1 MSKLKLPYLTDTV
14 KRFVFWNTLIF
25 FAILIFFNFFLF
37 ILISYVL
44 NENID
49 IRLKHEIERVI
60 ATIDVTD
67 SSVVI
72 KSFAELNEIDFQKIT
87 ETPYL
92 LQIYSPDGKI
102 LLRSRNLQ
110 FYKDIPIETSV
121 ASDGFSFKDLK
132 AERDKLRVSYLH
144 LKDKDGRTLA
154 ILQLSTFKKQF
165 ESVIDK
171 IIHFNLFSIPVI
183 ILLVLLASL
192 FMAKKSFSP
201 INKIISTANNI
212 SAGSLKE
219 RIELKAK
226 SDDELGRL
234 RDTLNNLFE
243 RLETHIEQLSRFT
256 DHASHQLM
264 NPLTAV
270 KTELEYILKRARTE
284 TEYRET
290 LNTLLKQTDNMIN
303 IVKTL
308 LIISKQEK
316 GSDGSKHIFNITNL
330 IVEKVQPEFSK
341 FSIRYSLEEGVY
353 IKGDA
358 EKFLIAL
365 LNVIDNAIKYSEQ
378 QPVSVSLS
386 VKDGQN
392 LISVADLG
400 IGIPDVEK
408 QKVFERFYRTDKSER
423 LGIKGYGLGLSLA
436 QTIVEEAGGKILILD
451 NKPNG
456 TIVTIK
462 LPHVALS

>member
-1 MSKLKLPYLTDTV
+1 MNKLRFPYLTDTV

-25 FAILIFFNFFLF
+25 LAILIFFNVFLF

-44 NENID
+44 NQNLD

-60 ATIDVTD
+60 ATIDVTEH
-67 SSVVI
+67 SVIVRN
-72 KSFAELNEIDFQKIT
+72 FAELNEIDFQEVT
-87 ETPYL
+87 ETPYF
-92 LQIYSPDGKI
+92 LQIYSPDGLN
-102 LLRSRNLQ
+102 LLRSKNLQ
-110 FYKDIPIETSV
+110 FYKKIPIETSV
-121 ASDGFSFKDLK
+121 TSDEFSFKDLR
-132 AERDKLRVSYLH
+132 AENDKLRVAYFE
-144 LKDKDGRTLA
+144 LKDDSGKTLA

-165 ESVIDK
+165 ESITDK
-171 IIHFNLFSIPVI
+171 LVHFNLFSIPVI
-183 ILLVLLASL
+183 ILVVMLASL
-192 FMAKKSFSP
+192 FMAKKSFAP
-201 INKIISTANNI
+201 INKIISIAGNI

-219 RIELKAK
+219 RIELKVK
-226 SDDELGRL
+226 PDDELGRL

-243 RLETHIEQLSRFT
+243 RLETHIDQLSRFT

-270 KTELEYILKRARTE
+270 KTELEYILKRARSE
-284 TEYRET
+284 SEYKET
-290 LNTLLKQTDNMIN
+290 LNTLLKQTDKMIN

-316 GSDGSKHIFNITNL
+316 GSDGSKQIFNLTNL

-341 FSIRYSLEEGVY
+341 FSIRYSLEKGVY

-365 LNVIDNAIKYSEQ
+365 LNVIDNAIKYSEK
-378 QPVSVSLS
+378 QPVSVSLT

-392 LISVADLG
+392 LISIADFG
-400 IGIPDVEK
+400 IGIPDEEK
-408 QKVFERFYRTDKSER
+408 HKVFERFYRTDKSER
-423 LGIKGYGLGLSLA
+423 LGIKGYGLGLSLV
-436 QTIVEEAGGKILILD
+436 QTIVEEAEGQILILD

>member
-1 MSKLKLPYLTDTV
+1 MINFKIPYLTDTV
-14 KRFVFWNTLIF
+14 KRFVFWNTSIF
-25 FAILIFFNFFLF
+25 LAILILLNFFLF
-37 ILISYVL
+37 VLISFVL

-60 ATIDVTD
+60 STIDVTD
-67 SSVVI
+67 SAAVI
-72 KSFAELNEIDFQKIT
+72 KDFSELNEIDFQEIT
-87 ETPYL
+87 ESPYF
-92 LQIYSPDGKI
+92 LQIFSNDGRI
-102 LLRSRNLQ
+102 LLGSRNLE
-110 FYKDIPIETSV
+110 FYKKIPI
-121 ASDGFSFKDLK
+121 DFSIADEDFTFNDLNV
-132 AERDKLRVSYLH
+132 ENDKLRVSNLP
-144 LKDKDGRTLA
+144 LKDTSGKIVA

-165 ESVIDK
+165 ESIVDK
-171 IIHFNLFSIPVI
+171 LIYFNLLSIPILILIVI
-183 ILLVLLASL
+183 SVSIFLAR
-192 FMAKKSFSP
+192 KSFSP
-201 INKIISTANNI
+201 INKIISIADHI
-212 SAGSLKE
+212 SARSLKE
-219 RIELKAK
+219 RIEYKAK
-226 SDDELGRL
+226 EDDELGRL
-234 RDTLNNLFE
+234 RDTLNKLFE
-243 RLETHIEQLSRFT
+243 RIETHIEQLSRFT

-284 TEYRET
+284 AEYRET

-316 GSDGSKHIFNITNL
+316 GSDGSKQIFNLTNL

-341 FSIRYSLEEGVY
+341 FSVRYSLEEGLY

-386 VKDGQN
+386 VRDGQN

-423 LGIKGYGLGLSLA
+423 LGIKGYGLGLSLV
-436 QTIVEEAGGKILILD
+436 QTIIEEAGGKILILD

-462 LPHVALS
+462 LPRVALI